1 MDVKE
6 QYKQGLEAS
15 ITVTRK
21 KKGLEIG
28 SEEISYCY
36 ISFKWRSQNDVIK
49 AILICF
55 P

>member
-6 QYKQGLEAS
+6 EHKQGLEAS

-28 SEEISYCY
+28 SEEISY

-49 AILICF
+49 VILICF